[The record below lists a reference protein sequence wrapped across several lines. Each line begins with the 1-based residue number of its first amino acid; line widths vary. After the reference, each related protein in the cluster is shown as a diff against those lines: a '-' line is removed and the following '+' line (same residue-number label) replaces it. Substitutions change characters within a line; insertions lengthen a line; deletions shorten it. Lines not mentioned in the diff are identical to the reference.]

1 MEMTNH
7 EIVQMYKNSAD
18 KKKQITILAEMN
30 LCTPEAIR
38 DELVKGGVDPRTL
51 PRKRRKPGEKQA
63 EEATAVPETAPTTDA
78 APQVTEQAPVVQ
90 IQRDDV
96 PLVRTALAH
105 YYAELNQNAK
115 DLREQAR
122 EVDNKSCDVWRI
134 LNEIDAQNPE
144 AQHDPLPR

>member
-63 EEATAVPETAPTTDA
+63 EEATAVPETAPTADA
-78 APQVTEQAPVVQ
+78 AP
-90 IQRDDV
+90 
-96 PLVRTALAH
+96 LVFAQSD
-105 YYAELNQNAK
+105 AELI
-115 DLREQAR
+115 REALLFYAGDITR
-122 EVDNKSCDVWRI
+122 ELSERREEVKSLESASVNISRIVDS
-134 LNEIDAQNPE
+134 IDKTIG
-144 AQHDPLPR
+144 RK